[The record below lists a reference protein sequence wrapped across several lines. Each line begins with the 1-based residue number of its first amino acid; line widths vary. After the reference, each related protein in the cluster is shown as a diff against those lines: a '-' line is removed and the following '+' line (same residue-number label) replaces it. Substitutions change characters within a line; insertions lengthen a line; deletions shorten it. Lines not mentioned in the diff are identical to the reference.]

1 MATAP
6 EAQPKS
12 KSTIAWGWCIV
23 GLIAGEFV
31 LLLISNL
38 GNLIANKA
46 FGPTGAQSADGGIVG
61 VATLVAVIFGGYLA
75 ARKAGRFGLYQGITV
90 AIGFI
95 IWGAAFQFFSEAS
108 TVAGSLNSGSHTL
121 VDLGPMNLG
130 NVFTGDLLALFG
142 GSVGGLLSG
151 KR

>member
-1 MATAP
+1 M
-6 EAQPKS
+6 S
-12 KSTIAWGWCIV
+12 IAWGWCLV

-31 LLLISNL
+31 LLLIANL
-38 GNLIANKA
+38 GNLVANKL
-46 FGPTGAQSADGGIVG
+46 FGTSGANAADGGIVG
-61 VATLVAVIFGGYLA
+61 VATLIAVILGGYLA
-75 ARKAGRFGLYQGITV
+75 ARKAGRQGLYQGIVV

-95 IWGAAFQFFSEAS
+95 VWGAVFQFVTEAT
-108 TVAGSLNSGSHTL
+108 TVANSLNSSSHTL